1 MERLAPGL
9 LEDLTVTGLS
19 ELMRA
24 EPEEA
29 GDDSLRLVSGWR
41 WYFAA
46 PLAAKY
52 AAALEPGERVTL
64 TLPGLEVSARVES
77 VSEPE
82 GGRAAVVLSST
93 EAMDAALELRF
104 CEACLSLDG
113 GEPDP

>member
-1 MERLAPGL
+1 
-9 LEDLTVTGLS
+9 
-19 ELMRA
+19 MRS
-24 EPEEA
+24 EPEKA

-82 GGRAAVVLSST
+82 GGRCAVVLSST

-113 GEPDP
+113 RRSGPVKGDIEHG

>member
-1 MERLAPGL
+1 
-9 LEDLTVTGLS
+9 
-19 ELMRA
+19 
-24 EPEEA
+24 
-29 GDDSLRLVSGWR
+29 VSGWR